1 MCTEVLDHTLCQE
14 MAKYVEELTTSGRP
28 ALNPD
33 IMKSFKKICRVS
45 NLYCEQ
51 AYHLLITQLEKGHSE
66 IRLSSFQM
74 IEELF
79 NRSHCFRELLIS
91 NFQHFLELTV
101 ETDYDCPLPPPKTA
115 AELLKSSAYSA
126 IQKWY
131 DKFGEEYKRL
141 ALGFNFLKSCKK
153 VDFNGI
159 RARSEL
165 QQRQEKEIEE
175 KRKKIAE
182 ERIEKTLQQMNEL
195 MNEIKSAIIETKTGF
210 ELVLPSPDEFFI
222 DMAEDMNK
230 PKSVKD
236 SENKTSC
243 AIKKE
248 HFENTSEEN
257 RNQIELTSDLNMGC
271 GTNDHENNSTSCS
284 NDSNKSDDNNPAN
297 QDDSLPRKERDMNSV
312 NDTKCS
318 PSLKIGDELNKG
330 EENKINLKSEID
342 SKFCSSDQN
351 VQITSS
357 HHDENETQNICNR
370 LNKGGNLTNVIKGD
384 NIKNV
389 IKGDNLE
396 NVTKGDNL
404 ENSNSNQDKT
414 YCDNTN
420 TSCSQLNVTASEDEI
435 DSDEESESDDED
447 APEETENMLQEH
459 GLGNIKYNLSIDVT
473 PGVVSLQETE
483 DNKDIIQ
490 TLKDQYRL
498 IVTKYK
504 PTVNKWIQ
512 TLTKYGDNEDTTKS
526 VIDVKTELDSLLSKY
541 HEMNIIPEEKPSQED
556 DDDESDDD
564 FEDVPEKEGYEPVIP
579 PHKRAEY
586 GLEPLQPSLPAKSF
600 TQRQKP
606 STSSRTSGF
615 WSLSKTIAQK
625 PEDDPTTMKANFA
638 RLPQISVSSGTK
650 VDNSFKPLVTSSGD
664 PEKDKLLQKA
674 PVVPYGTDLEH
685 WENQDK
691 METPLVIKYETNRVW
706 AHSEVDESQPD
717 KDSLAALKNRT
728 ISFVGKFEPVKWK
741 CRAPMPNGK
750 FCDRMDRFKCPFH
763 GKIIARNDLGQP
775 TDPKDIAALSRHD
788 DIDIT
793 SKDQSYWRDPELEA
807 DIEAALGIDLGSG
820 KGKSKGKGKG
830 KGKGK
835 QKKYPNLTDIKEVKN
850 TSRNR
855 LEKKIFK
862 KSAMKRV
869 AADMDALANKKARD
883 KFGNQFVYQIS
894 NR

>member
-1 MCTEVLDHTLCQE
+1 
-14 MAKYVEELTTSGRP
+14 
-28 ALNPD
+28 
-33 IMKSFKKICRVS
+33 
-45 NLYCEQ
+45 
-51 AYHLLITQLEKGHSE
+51 
-66 IRLSSFQM
+66 
-74 IEELF
+74 
-79 NRSHCFRELLIS
+79 
-91 NFQHFLELTV
+91 
-101 ETDYDCPLPPPKTA
+101 
-115 AELLKSSAYSA
+115 
-126 IQKWY
+126 
-131 DKFGEEYKRL
+131 
-141 ALGFNFLKSCKK
+141 
-153 VDFNGI
+153 
-159 RARSEL
+159 
-165 QQRQEKEIEE
+165 
-175 KRKKIAE
+175 
-182 ERIEKTLQQMNEL
+182 
-195 MNEIKSAIIETKTGF
+195 MNEIKSAIIEAKTGF

-222 DMAEDMNK
+222 DMAEAMNK

-404 ENSNSNQDKT
+404 KNSNSNQDKT

-512 TLTKYGDNEDTTKS
+512 VY
-526 VIDVKTELDSLLSKY
+526 
-541 HEMNIIPEEKPSQED
+541 
-556 DDDESDDD
+556 
-564 FEDVPEKEGYEPVIP
+564 
-579 PHKRAEY
+579 
-586 GLEPLQPSLPAKSF
+586 
-600 TQRQKP
+600 
-606 STSSRTSGF
+606 
-615 WSLSKTIAQK
+615 
-625 PEDDPTTMKANFA
+625 
-638 RLPQISVSSGTK
+638 
-650 VDNSFKPLVTSSGD
+650 
-664 PEKDKLLQKA
+664 
-674 PVVPYGTDLEH
+674 
-685 WENQDK
+685 
-691 METPLVIKYETNRVW
+691 
-706 AHSEVDESQPD
+706 
-717 KDSLAALKNRT
+717 
-728 ISFVGKFEPVKWK
+728 
-741 CRAPMPNGK
+741 
-750 FCDRMDRFKCPFH
+750 
-763 GKIIARNDLGQP
+763 
-775 TDPKDIAALSRHD
+775 
-788 DIDIT
+788 IT
-793 SKDQSYWRDPELEA
+793 VCW
-807 DIEAALGIDLGSG
+807 
-820 KGKSKGKGKG
+820 
-830 KGKGK
+830 
-835 QKKYPNLTDIKEVKN
+835 
-850 TSRNR
+850 
-855 LEKKIFK
+855 
-862 KSAMKRV
+862 
-869 AADMDALANKKARD
+869 
-883 KFGNQFVYQIS
+883 
-894 NR
+894 